1 MFKTKRFKY
10 TILMFVIIGSI
21 FSTAMLGE
29 TSLFTAKKEVPVQ
42 KTLKEQ
48 KETSTVELTTNR
60 YTQPD
65 QQEKNNQKI
74 DIPADF
80 EKAAKTEELELYFNK
95 DTLSFFVKDLRSGYV
110 WSSKPT
116 DQMLEKESL
125 NEDWSQIIQSP
136 VMVEFFNSKSGLERG
151 SFSSLDGKVKKIE
164 SIENGIRYTIILA
177 KLQTEFSIEIQL
189 DHHQVTISVP
199 EESWIEKQGKIGH
212 LYVYPF
218 LGSTR
223 VDDVPGYMMI
233 PDGSGALI
241 RFKQPT
247 MTYEQPYVGRIYGD
261 DLSVKTSDN
270 LFASVAAERVSMPV
284 FGLVHG
290 ERQNAMLGEVKEGKF
305 SAEIVAFPSGVNTNF
320 NWTAARFIVRNSY
333 FQPTS
338 KSMGGFNTYQKKR
351 IEQDFKVSYT
361 FLENQDATY
370 VGMAKAYRDALV
382 EEGVL
387 KKLESKKTVPMQ
399 VDFLGGEMEPGMF
412 WNKYV
417 KMTSFEE
424 IGQIVSLLKEKG
436 ISDLNVNVAGWE
448 NGGLTGKNPDK
459 FPAAKELGGADAI
472 RNLAEKLKQDAV
484 SLSLQADYTYGYK
497 DSNRFNEKTEAAR
510 KITNGVLEQSVGYER
525 LNEDFLDLSRY
536 YINPAKAV
544 NLLKEDIKEFEK
556 LNVAN
561 IALIN
566 TSTLLFSDFK
576 KGSPISREEAA
587 EHYLEIGKLLSDSMQ
602 EVSMYKPNDYLLPF
616 ADKIYDLGM
625 ESSQYMYATDTIPFT
640 QMVLHGYVDYYM
652 PPLNFSSNS
661 EEDILQ
667 MIEIGAIP
675 SFYFTKEQAH
685 LLNHGPSNHIYASY
699 YKDWTKE
706 VKQVYDKIQE
716 PLKAIS
722 GEAIVDRVVHS
733 PGVVEVKYSNHVSII
748 VNYQSNKAAAAG
760 QAIAPRS
767 FVVLKEGKKLE

>member
-1 MFKTKRFKY
+1 
-10 TILMFVIIGSI
+10 
-21 FSTAMLGE
+21 MLGE

-42 KTLKEQ
+42 KILKEQ
-48 KETSTVELTTNR
+48 KETSPAELTTNR

-65 QQEKNNQKI
+65 QQEKNNQKV
-74 DIPADF
+74 DIPASF
-80 EKAAKTEELELYFNK
+80 EKAANTDDLELYFNK

-116 DQMLEKESL
+116 DQMLEKETL

-136 VMVEFFNSKSGLERG
+136 VMIEFFNNKSGLERG
-151 SFSSLDGKVKKIE
+151 SFSSLDGKVKEIE
-164 SIENGIRYTIILA
+164 PIENGIRYTIVLS

-189 DHHQVTISVP
+189 NQNQLTIKVP
-199 EESWIEKQGKIGH
+199 EKSWIEKQGKIGH

-241 RFKQPT
+241 RFKEPT
-247 MTYEQPYVGRIYGD
+247 MNYEQPYVGRIYGE
-261 DLSVKTSDN
+261 DLSVETANN
-270 LFASVAAERVSMPV
+270 LFSSVAAERVSMPV

-290 ERQNAMLGEVKEGKF
+290 ERQNAMLGEVKEGKY

-320 NWTAARFIVRNSY
+320 NWTAPRFIVRNSY

-338 KSMGGFNTYQKKR
+338 KSMGGFNTYQKNR

-370 VGMAKAYRDALV
+370 VGMAKAYRDGLV

-387 KKLESKKTVPMQ
+387 KKSESQKTVPMQ
-399 VDFLGGEMEPGMF
+399 VEFLGGEMEPGMF

-424 IGQIVSLLKEKG
+424 IGQIVSLLKERG
-436 ISDLNVNVAGWE
+436 VSDLNVTLAGWE

-459 FPAAKELGGADAI
+459 FPVAKELGGADAL
-472 RNLAEKLKQDAV
+472 RKLSEKLKKDAV

-525 LNEDFLDLSRY
+525 LNENYLDLSRY
-536 YINPAKAV
+536 YINPTKAV

-556 LNVAN
+556 LNVEN
-561 IALIN
+561 VALMN
-566 TSTLLFSDFK
+566 TSSLLFSDFK
-576 KGSPISREEAA
+576 KGSSISREEAA
-587 EHYLEIGKLLSDSMQ
+587 GQYLTVGKLLNESME
-602 EVSMYKPNDYLLPF
+602 EVSMYEPNDYLLPY

-625 ESSQYMYATDTIPFT
+625 ESSQYMYATDTVPFI
-640 QMVLHGYVDYYM
+640 QMVLHGYIDYYM

-667 MIEIGAIP
+667 MIEIGAVP

-685 LLNHGPSNHIYASY
+685 LLNNGPSNHIYASY
-699 YKDWTKE
+699 FKDWTKE

-722 GEAIVDRVVHS
+722 GEQIVDRIVHK
-733 PGVVEVKYSNHVSII
+733 PGLVEVKYSNDVSII
-748 VNYQSNKAAAAG
+748 VNYQSDKAAVKAQTIAA
-760 QAIAPRS
+760 RS
-767 FVVLKEGKKLE
+767 FVVVKEGKKLE